1 MFERFFRKAMRL
13 AARVL
18 FGAALL
24 MFIWGVGFSIHE
36 LTQARGDQ
44 VFGFG
49 GDRWGLADTLL
60 AIFSTAFD
68 PAAKLFFGAAII
80 YHLEVWLDER
90 RRT

>member
-1 MFERFFRKAMRL
+1 MFERLFQKAMRS
-13 AARVL
+13 AARLL

-24 MFIWGVGFSIHE
+24 MLIWGVGFSIHE

-60 AIFSTAFD
+60 AIFSTAFS
-68 PAAKLFFGAAII
+68 PAAKLFFGAAIVYYLDVRI
-80 YHLEVWLDER
+80 DER

>member
-1 MFERFFRKAMRL
+1 MFEGFFQMAMR
-13 AARVL
+13 AASRLL

-24 MFIWGVGFSIHE
+24 IFIWGVSFSIYE

-60 AIFSTAFD
+60 AIFSTVFD
-68 PAAKLFFGAAII
+68 PAAMLFFGAAII
-80 YHLEVWLDER
+80 YRFDLWVDELP
-90 RRT
+90 RT